1 MENNLCDNLTGG
13 QSLRNI
19 AVLALPLLHL
29 LLDGPPARD
38 RRRLGPQLAEV
49 GRAAILQNRAKA
61 HFLLKKPIQKDIF
74 QVDRNKTVI
83 TLEGKTVHVQPPT
96 HCMRASETGV
106 IE

>member
-13 QSLRNI
+13 QSLLRNI

-49 GRAAILQNRAKA
+49 GRAAVLQNRA
-61 HFLLKKPIQKDIF
+61 HFLQRKPIQKDIS